1 MGERPEQSPVRLDF
15 TNWILEAS
23 SSIGDGLFVLKKSFR
38 LAAVAFY
45 ITDRKTKSVLF
56 QSQTNKNFSP
66 SLQCN
71 GSDGGSALS
80 QNGRDP
86 ETECISL
93 HSQQKNSGHL
103 FVKLK
108 KGKTLQDQEF
118 PILEMVCAHL
128 LDRFERQEKLEKE
141 NCILKEA
148 VDAIDE
154 GFIVYDKDRRVTT
167 FNRRQKELFPSFADT
182 LEEGVL
188 YDDLLRRQIDFGK
201 LKVAVE
207 GGENWIQIKQEQ
219 LKQHRYTTEQKF
231 LNGETIRLTNY
242 VTNGGYSVA
251 VRSNITELVEAREK
265 AVQSEELSRMLLEN
279 APIPLVISV
288 DGEYRYAN
296 SLANQLFELEEE
308 GLSGRKTSD
317 FYVNLKDREHLLSQ
331 LKSSGDRA
339 TIRVDVK
346 TANGN
351 IKTLLSS
358 NTRINYFGEEAV
370 FASLHDVTEAE
381 RTRLALTRSERQKRD
396 LLELVPDALIVQVDG
411 KIVFVN
417 DSAVRIFKYV
427 SAEEMIGMQSITLSF
442 EEERDR
448 ILTLRREVIMGS
460 NPTVINTRHTRKT
473 GESFYSEMYS
483 KSVIWDQSVGTMNII
498 KDVSKRR
505 SYEAT
510 LIQKE
515 KEMSLA
521 QEIGHFGHWR
531 VRLKDYDVFWSEELY
546 RIHGVD
552 PHKTKID
559 ISEAIRLVDR
569 RDRKSMI
576 DAIYRTADTKE
587 TQRFSVGI
595 TMANGEKRH
604 MEGSMR
610 PEFDDTGEV
619 VSVFGVSQDVSDRLT
634 LEESLRQSQKMEAIG
649 QLTGGVAHD
658 FNNLLAVIQGNAE
671 LLLEMGAGMTD
682 REKNQLK
689 AIMKASFRGANLTN
703 SMLAFSRKQKLRPIV
718 TFLDEQ
724 IGEMLDMLRRT
735 IGEAVEIDY
744 KADPDLWAC
753 TADPGQVESAV
764 LNLALNARDAMP
776 NGGQLVIKTGNISYD
791 TSAIGLDGP
800 LPPGEYVFLSV
811 CDTGTGIEKKDIEH
825 VFEPFFTTK
834 DVGKG
839 TGLGL
844 SMVYGF
850 TKQSDG
856 HIGIDSAK
864 GYGTTITLYLPR
876 TKTEDTLDS

>member
-1 MGERPEQSPVRLDF
+1 MGERPEQLTARLDF
-15 TNWILEAS
+15 TEWILQGS
-23 SSIGDGLFVLKKSFR
+23 SSIDEGLVALAKS
-38 LAAVAFY
+38 LDIAAVTFHIMDSEA
-45 ITDRKTKSVLF
+45 KSRIF
-56 QSQTNKNFSP
+56 MSQTNRDFSP
-66 SLQCN
+66 SMEFCEKGIPCFASSGNEDQDIEHISL
-71 GSDGGSALS
+71 LS
-80 QNGRDP
+80 QNR
-86 ETECISL
+86 
-93 HSQQKNSGHL
+93 NSGHL

-108 KGKTLQDQEF
+108 KGKPLQNADF
-118 PILEMVCAHL
+118 LLLEIACANFL
-128 LDRFERQEKLEKE
+128 EKFERQEKLRQE
-141 NCILKEA
+141 NDVLKEA
-148 VDAIDE
+148 IDAIDE
-154 GFIVYDKDRRVTT
+154 GFIVYDKERRVTA
-167 FNRRQKELFPSFADT
+167 FNRSQKELFPSFSDE
-182 LEEGVL
+182 LYEGAL
-188 YDDLLRRQIDFGK
+188 YDDLLRKQIDFGK
-201 LKVAVE
+201 LTVAVE
-207 GGENWIQIKQEQ
+207 GGESWIQNKREQ
-219 LKQHRYTTEQKF
+219 LKKHRYTTEQKF
-231 LNGETIRLTNY
+231 ISGETIRLTNY
-242 VTNGGYSVA
+242 VTNSGYSVA

-288 DGEYRYAN
+288 DGDYRYSN

-308 GLSGRKTSD
+308 GLSGKQTSD
-317 FYVNLKDREHLLSQ
+317 FYLDLKDRETLLGQ
-331 LKSSGDRA
+331 LINSGDRA

-370 FASLHDVTEAE
+370 FASLLDVTEAE

-411 KIVFVN
+411 RIVFVN

-427 SAEEMIGMQSITLSF
+427 SAEEMIGMPSINVSV

-448 ILTLRREVIMGS
+448 IMTLRREVIMGN
-460 NPTVINTRHTRKT
+460 NPTVINTRHTRKN

-505 SYEAT
+505 NYEST

-531 VRLKDYDVFWSEELY
+531 VRLKDYDVFWSKELY

-552 PHKTKID
+552 PDKTKID
-559 ISEAIRLVDR
+559 ITEAIRFVDHK
-569 RDRKSMI
+569 DRKSMI
-576 DAIYRTADTKE
+576 DTIYRTADTQK
-587 TQRFSVGI
+587 TQRFSAGI
-595 TMANGEKRH
+595 TLANGEKRH

-610 PEFDDTGEV
+610 PEFDDAGEV

-634 LEESLRQSQKMEAIG
+634 LEESLRQAQKMEAIG

-671 LLLEMGAGMTD
+671 LLLESGTD
-682 REKNQLK
+682 LPDKEKKQLN

-703 SMLAFSRKQKLRPIV
+703 SMLAFSRKQKLRPVV

-724 IGEMLDMLRRT
+724 VNEMLDMLRRT
-735 IGEAVEIDY
+735 IGEAVEIAY
-744 KADPDLWAC
+744 EAAPDLWAC

-776 NGGQLVIKTGNISYD
+776 DGGQLVIKTGNIAYD

-811 CDTGTGIEKKDIEH
+811 CDTGTGIDKKDIVH

-850 TKQSDG
+850 IKQSDG
-856 HIGIDSAK
+856 HIGIESEK
-864 GYGTTITLYLPR
+864 GRGTTITLYLP
-876 TKTEDTLDS
+876 KTDIEDQ

>member
-1 MGERPEQSPVRLDF
+1 MGERPEQSPARLDF
-15 TNWILEAS
+15 AKWVLQDPFSIEKGLQSLKSSLDMAAIVFHVVEGETNTILFHS
-23 SSIGDGLFVLKKSFR
+23 R
-38 LAAVAFY
+38 
-45 ITDRKTKSVLF
+45 
-56 QSQTNKNFSP
+56 TNKDFSP
-66 SLQCN
+66 SPERVECEGWTLQPSS
-71 GSDGGSALS
+71 GKRSLTA
-80 QNGRDP
+80 
-86 ETECISL
+86 CISL
-93 HSQQKNSGHL
+93 SSRQENFGHL
-103 FVKLK
+103 HVKLK
-108 KGKTLQDQEF
+108 KGKSLHDQDRPLLELICATL
-118 PILEMVCAHL
+118 LEK
-128 LDRFERQEKLEKE
+128 FEKQEKLAQES
-141 NCILKEA
+141 CVLKEA
-148 VDAIDE
+148 IDAIDE
-154 GFIVYDKDRRVTT
+154 GFIVYDSDRRVTT
-167 FNRRQKELFPSFADT
+167 FNHSQKRLFPSFAET
-182 LEEGVL
+182 LDEGVL
-188 YDDLLRRQIDFGK
+188 YDDLLRKQIEFGK
-201 LKVAVE
+201 LDVALE
-207 GGENWIQIKQEQ
+207 GGENWIRNKQDQ
-219 LKQHRYTTEQKF
+219 LKQHRFTTEQKF

-242 VTNGGYSVA
+242 VTNSGYSVA

-296 SLANQLFELEEE
+296 SLANQLFEVAEE
-308 GLSGRKTSD
+308 GLSGKRTTD
-317 FYVNLKDREHLLSQ
+317 FYVNLKDRELLLAK
-331 LKSSGDRA
+331 LKNSGDRA
-339 TIRVDVK
+339 TIRVDIK
-346 TANGN
+346 TGNGN

-358 NTRINYFGEEAV
+358 NTRINYFGEDAV
-370 FASLHDVTEAE
+370 FASLHDITEAE

-396 LLELVPDALIVQVDG
+396 LLELVPDALVVQVDG

-427 SAEEMIGMQSITLSF
+427 SAEEMIGMQSIQLSC

-531 VRLKDYDVFWSEELY
+531 VRLKDYDVFWSKELY

-552 PHKTKID
+552 PGKGRID
-559 ISEAIRLVDR
+559 ITEAIKLVDR

-576 DAIYRTADTKE
+576 EAIYRTADTKE

-595 TMANGEKRH
+595 TMASGEKRH

-610 PEFDDTGEV
+610 PEFNDVGDV
-619 VSVFGVSQDVSDRLT
+619 VSVFGVSQDVSDRIT

-671 LLLEMGAGMTD
+671 LLLEMGAGLTE

-689 AIMKASFRGANLTN
+689 AIIKASFRGANLTN
-703 SMLAFSRKQKLRPIV
+703 SMLAFSRKQKLRPVV
-718 TFLDEQ
+718 TYLDEQ
-724 IGEMLDMLRRT
+724 ISEMLDMLRRT
-735 IGEAVEIDY
+735 IGETVEIEY
-744 KADPDLWAC
+744 EADPDLWAC
-753 TADPGQVESAV
+753 TTDPGQVESAV
-764 LNLALNARDAMP
+764 LNMALNARDAMP
-776 NGGQLVIKTGNISYD
+776 NGGHLLIKTGNIAYD

-800 LPPGEYVFLSV
+800 LPSGEYVFLSV
-811 CDTGTGIEKKDIEH
+811 ADTGTGIDKNDIEH

-850 TKQSDG
+850 IKQSEG
-856 HIGIDSAK
+856 HIGIDSEK
-864 GYGTTITLYLPR
+864 GQGTTITLYLPK
-876 TKTEDTLDS
+876 TETEDT